1 MREEALSTK
10 IEQLLDEKTCLLT
23 GQKNIWD
30 LGYKSTSDEEDN
42 DSDDNIDDDDNGDA
56 DDDDDDDGGEQ

>member
-10 IEQLLDEKTCLLT
+10 IEQLLDEKTCVLT

-42 DSDDNIDDDDNGDA
+42 DSDDNTQKPRLAKDN
-56 DDDDDDDGGEQ
+56 ESP

>member
-10 IEQLLDEKTCLLT
+10 IEQLLDEKTCVLT

-42 DSDDNIDDDDNGDA
+42 DSDDNTQKPRLAKDN
-56 DDDDDDDGGEQ
+56 EPP

>member
-10 IEQLLDEKTCLLT
+10 IEQLLDEKTCVLT

-42 DSDDNIDDDDNGDA
+42 DSDDNTQKPRLAKEN
-56 DDDDDDDGGEQ
+56 EP